1 MINNINIMLTT
12 RCNSNC
18 RYCYLSANNNEYDEL
33 NFQILKIFLKNFSI
47 NNGKKVMFTGGE
59 ATLYP
64 NFEEVIEYAK
74 KLNLYTT
81 VFSNGLMFN
90 KNNIDFIKKIDELVI
105 SFDGKSETHD
115 YYRGIRGSHDHT
127 INLFK
132 LLKDN
137 DIDYSIQATIGNKNI
152 NDMEYVVKIGVE
164 YGAKS
169 IKFSNII
176 SEGRAKLNDEFSKKL
191 ELREFFRKVSEL
203 QIKFSK
209 LQIKSNI
216 DYLKKLEEK
225 YGGKIIPNIFWLLP
239 NGEIQLYSSV
249 PNKNLVVGNY
259 NNYYL
264 DININSAGKYLNNSI
279 KSVLQDSKEF
289 EFINLSQKL
298 EDYFN

>member
-33 NFQILKIFLKNFSI
+33 NFQTLKIFLKNFSI

>member
-1 MINNINIMLTT
+1 MLTT

>member
-1 MINNINIMLTT
+1 MLTT

-33 NFQILKIFLKNFSI
+33 NFQTLKIFLKNFSI

>member
-90 KNNIDFIKKIDELVI
+90 KNNIDSIKKIDELVI